1 MKKGNQI
8 NNENIQETVVKI
20 SDVKKEKKKKKKK
33 KKKTTE
39 TSTSE

>member
-20 SDVKKEKKKKKKK
+20 SDEKKT
-33 KKKTTE
+33 KTTE

>member
-20 SDVKKEKKKKKKK
+20 SDEKKTKKQLKQARLSRRL
-33 KKKTTE
+33 KTLE
-39 TSTSE
+39 

>member
-20 SDVKKEKKKKKKK
+20 SDEKKKKKK
-33 KKKTTE
+33 TE

>member
-20 SDVKKEKKKKKKK
+20 SDEKKKKKKLK
-33 KKKTTE
+33 QARLSRRLKTLE
-39 TSTSE
+39 

>member
-20 SDVKKEKKKKKKK
+20 FYEKKKKKQLKQARLSRRL
-33 KKKTTE
+33 KTLE
-39 TSTSE
+39 

>member
-20 SDVKKEKKKKKKK
+20 SDEKKKKQLKQARLSRRL
-33 KKKTTE
+33 KTLE
-39 TSTSE
+39 

>member
-20 SDVKKEKKKKKKK
+20 SDEKKKQ
-33 KKKTTE
+33 TTE